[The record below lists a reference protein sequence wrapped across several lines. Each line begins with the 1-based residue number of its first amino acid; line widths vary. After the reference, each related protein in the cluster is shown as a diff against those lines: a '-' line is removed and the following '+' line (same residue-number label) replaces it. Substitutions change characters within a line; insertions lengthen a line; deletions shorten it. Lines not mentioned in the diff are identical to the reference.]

1 MATENP
7 NLPAPGE
14 QVSKVA
20 EDVQNVTSEV
30 TPGVAEPETSAAG
43 QAAEP
48 AAETPAAEQ
57 PALPVAETPAAD
69 AVAEAPAA
77 EAAPEAAPEAPEAA
91 PAADA
96 PEAEAAPEAEPE
108 ASGDTVAEAEAPEA
122 APRPKRARIK
132 PAPEPVVAAEDDA
145 AAADVQVDF
154 TDEEAALAAQ
164 DAGLELEE
172 ETAEEAAADQLAGE
186 APAEDKFAGRGKEEL
201 VALFTRMLEE
211 QPVQSIRRDV
221 EALKIAFYRIRRA
234 EVEAARRKFVE
245 EGGAEEDFTP
255 AVDGAEVQL
264 KELFKEYRRR
274 RDEFIANL
282 EAEKEKNLQVKLG
295 IIEELKE
302 LVNSDETLNH
312 TFTKF
317 RELQQRWKETGIVP
331 QQNVKDLWE
340 TYNLHVENFYSFIKI
355 NKELRDLDLKKN
367 YEQKIAL
374 CEQAEALVLEPSVV
388 EAFHKLQKL
397 HDEWR
402 ETGPVANEYKETLW
416 ERFKAASSR
425 INKQHQEHFES
436 LKGEQ
441 VRNLELKT
449 ELCAATEELAA
460 QPLTTRK
467 EWNRASDRL
476 LEIQKT
482 WKTIGFAPKKDNNRI
497 YERFRTACDR
507 FFEAKRQFYA
517 GVKTEM
523 EHNLQLKT
531 EICEAAESLMN
542 SEEWKKTTDELIALQ
557 ARWKEIGAVSRRHS
571 DAIWKRFRA
580 ACDKFFERKASHFAS
595 VDGEYEENLKNK
607 LALLEEM
614 AAADVKAGGY
624 EVIREFQR
632 RWGEI
637 GFVPIKQKDAIQKR
651 YKAAVDALFNTLR
664 GTERDR
670 SMNRFREKVSS
681 LKSAGSNRLR
691 SERER
696 LYNKV
701 RQLEQEIGLLEN
713 NIGFFAKSKNAEA
726 LVADVKAKIER
737 AREEMTAAIEKVKLI
752 DRQAQEENQEHN
764 ENK

>member
-1 MATENP
+1 MLPHMREPKTCTEMATEKP
-7 NLPAPGE
+7 TLPAPEE
-14 QVSKVA
+14 QVSPAAEDAQANPAVTVRVPEPEMPAAGPAAEASAAAEEPVA
-20 EDVQNVTSEV
+20 EVADAPAESAVT
-30 TPGVAEPETSAAG
+30 
-43 QAAEP
+43 
-48 AAETPAAEQ
+48 ETPAAE
-57 PALPVAETPAAD
+57 ASAG
-69 AVAEAPAA
+69 VAEAPAA
-77 EAAPEAAPEAPEAA
+77 ETPAEEAA
-91 PAADA
+91 
-96 PEAEAAPEAEPE
+96 AERI
-108 ASGDTVAEAEAPEA
+108 SGEEA
-122 APRPKRARIK
+122 APRAKRARIK
-132 PAPEPVVAAEDDA
+132 PAAGPEVAESEEDA
-145 AAADVQVDF
+145 SRDVQVDF
-154 TDEEAALAAQ
+154 ADEEAALAAQ
-164 DAGLELEE
+164 NAGLEIEGVTPE
-172 ETAEEAAADQLAGE
+172 EEAAEELAAQKPE
-186 APAEDKFAGRGKEEL
+186 EDKFAGKGKEEL
-201 VALFTRMLEE
+201 VALFARMLEE

-234 EVEAARRKFVE
+234 EVEAARRRFVE
-245 EGGAEEDFTP
+245 EGGAEEDFAP
-255 AVDGAEVQL
+255 SVDGAEIQL
-264 KELFKEYRRR
+264 KEQFKEYRRR
-274 RDEFIANL
+274 RDAFIANL
-282 EAEKEKNLQVKLG
+282 EAEKEANLKVKQA

-312 TFTKF
+312 TFNKF
-317 RELQQRWKETGIVP
+317 RELQQRWKDTGIVP
-331 QQNVKDLWE
+331 QQHVKDLWE

-367 YEQKIAL
+367 YEQKVAL

-425 INKQHQEHFES
+425 INKQHQEHFET

-441 VRNLELKT
+441 VKNLELKT
-449 ELCAATEELAA
+449 GLCVATEELSS

-517 GVKTEM
+517 GMKTEM
-523 EHNLQLKT
+523 EHNLQLKI

-542 SEEWKKTTDELIALQ
+542 SEEWKKATDELIALQ

-595 VDGEYEENLKNK
+595 VDGEHEENLRQK
-607 LALLEEM
+607 LALLDEM

-624 EVIREFQR
+624 DVIREFQR

-637 GFVPIKQKDAIQKR
+637 GFVPIKQKDAVQKK

-664 GTERDR
+664 GSERDR
-670 SMNRFREKVSS
+670 SMNRFREKVST

-726 LVADVKAKIER
+726 LVADVKAKIDR
-737 AREEMTAAIEKVKLI
+737 AREEMAAAIEKVKLI

>member
-1 MATENP
+1 MLPHMREPKTCTEMATEKP
-7 NLPAPGE
+7 TLPAPEE
-14 QVSKVA
+14 QVSPAAEDAQANPAVTVRVPEPEMPAAGPAAEASAAAEEPVA
-20 EDVQNVTSEV
+20 EVADAPAESAVT
-30 TPGVAEPETSAAG
+30 
-43 QAAEP
+43 
-48 AAETPAAEQ
+48 ETPAAE
-57 PALPVAETPAAD
+57 ASAG
-69 AVAEAPAA
+69 VAEAPAA
-77 EAAPEAAPEAPEAA
+77 ETPAEEAA
-91 PAADA
+91 
-96 PEAEAAPEAEPE
+96 AERI
-108 ASGDTVAEAEAPEA
+108 SGEEA
-122 APRPKRARIK
+122 APRAKRARIK
-132 PAPEPVVAAEDDA
+132 PAAGQEVAESEEDA
-145 AAADVQVDF
+145 SRDVLVDF
-154 TDEEAALAAQ
+154 ADEEAALAAQ
-164 DAGLELEE
+164 NAGLEIEGATPE
-172 ETAEEAAADQLAGE
+172 EEAAEELAAQKPE
-186 APAEDKFAGRGKEEL
+186 EDKFAGKGKEEL
-201 VALFTRMLEE
+201 VALFARMLEE

-234 EVEAARRKFVE
+234 EVEAARRRFVE
-245 EGGAEEDFTP
+245 EGGAEEDFAP
-255 AVDGAEVQL
+255 SVDGAEIQL
-264 KELFKEYRRR
+264 KEQFKEYRRR
-274 RDEFIANL
+274 RDAFIANL
-282 EAEKEKNLQVKLG
+282 EAEKEANLKVKQA

-312 TFTKF
+312 TFNKF
-317 RELQQRWKETGIVP
+317 RELQQRWKDTGIVP
-331 QQNVKDLWE
+331 QQHVKDLWE

-367 YEQKIAL
+367 YEQKVAL

-402 ETGPVANEYKETLW
+402 ETGPVANEYKEALW

-425 INKQHQEHFES
+425 INKQHQEHFET

-441 VRNLELKT
+441 VKNLELKT
-449 ELCAATEELAA
+449 GLCVATEELSS

-517 GVKTEM
+517 GMKTEM
-523 EHNLQLKT
+523 EHNLQLKI

-542 SEEWKKTTDELIALQ
+542 SEERKKATDELIALQ
-557 ARWKEIGAVSRRHS
+557 ARWKQIGAVSRRHS
-571 DAIWKRFRA
+571 DAVWKRFRA

-595 VDGEYEENLKNK
+595 VDGEHEENLQKK
-607 LALLEEM
+607 LALLAEM
-614 AAADVKAGGY
+614 AGADVKAGGY

-637 GFVPIKQKDAIQKR
+637 GFVPIKQKDAIQKK
-651 YKAAVDALFNTLR
+651 YKAAVDELFNTLR
-664 GTERDR
+664 GSERDR
-670 SMNRFREKVSS
+670 SMGRFREKVSS
-681 LKSAGSNRLR
+681 FKASGDRRLR

-726 LVADVKAKIER
+726 LVADVRAKIER
-737 AREEMTAAIEKVKLI
+737 AREEMASTIEKVKLI
-752 DRQAQEENQEHN
+752 DKQDQDENN
-764 ENK
+764 NA

>member
-1 MATENP
+1 MYKR
-7 NLPAPGE
+7 
-14 QVSKVA
+14 Q
-20 EDVQNVTSEV
+20 ED
-30 TPGVAEPETSAAG
+30 
-43 QAAEP
+43 
-48 AAETPAAEQ
+48 
-57 PALPVAETPAAD
+57 
-69 AVAEAPAA
+69 
-77 EAAPEAAPEAPEAA
+77 
-91 PAADA
+91 
-96 PEAEAAPEAEPE
+96 
-108 ASGDTVAEAEAPEA
+108 AS
-122 APRPKRARIK
+122 R
-132 PAPEPVVAAEDDA
+132 
-145 AAADVQVDF
+145 DVQVDF
-154 TDEEAALAAQ
+154 ADEEAALAAQ
-164 DAGLELEE
+164 NAGLEIEGATPE
-172 ETAEEAAADQLAGE
+172 EEAAEELAAQKPE
-186 APAEDKFAGRGKEEL
+186 EDKFAGKGKEEL
-201 VALFTRMLEE
+201 VALFARMLEE

-234 EVEAARRKFVE
+234 EVEAARRRFVE
-245 EGGAEEDFTP
+245 EGGAEEDFAP
-255 AVDGAEVQL
+255 SVDGAEIQL
-264 KELFKEYRRR
+264 KEQFKEYRRR
-274 RDEFIANL
+274 RDAFIANL
-282 EAEKEKNLQVKLG
+282 EAEKEANLKVKQA

-312 TFTKF
+312 TFNKF
-317 RELQQRWKETGIVP
+317 RELQQRWKDTGIVP
-331 QQNVKDLWE
+331 QQHVKDLWE

-367 YEQKIAL
+367 YEQKVAL

-425 INKQHQEHFES
+425 INKQHQEHFET

-441 VRNLELKT
+441 VKNLELKT
-449 ELCAATEELAA
+449 GLCVATEELSS

-517 GVKTEM
+517 GMKTEM
-523 EHNLQLKT
+523 EHNLQLKI

-542 SEEWKKTTDELIALQ
+542 SEEWKKATDELIALQ
-557 ARWKEIGAVSRRHS
+557 ARWKQIGAVSRRHS
-571 DAIWKRFRA
+571 DAVWKRFRA

-595 VDGEYEENLKNK
+595 VDGEHEENLQKK
-607 LALLEEM
+607 LALLAEM
-614 AAADVKAGGY
+614 AGADVKAGGY

-637 GFVPIKQKDAIQKR
+637 GFVPIKQKDAIQKK
-651 YKAAVDALFNTLR
+651 YKAAVDELFNTLR
-664 GTERDR
+664 GSERDR
-670 SMNRFREKVSS
+670 SMGRFREKVSS
-681 LKSAGSNRLR
+681 FKASGDRRLR

-726 LVADVKAKIER
+726 LVADVRAKIER
-737 AREEMTAAIEKVKLI
+737 AREEMASTIEKVKLI
-752 DRQAQEENQEHN
+752 DKQDQDENN
-764 ENK
+764 NA

>member
-7 NLPAPGE
+7 ILPAPEE
-14 QVSKVA
+14 QVSKAA
-20 EDVQNVTSEV
+20 EDVQKATSEV
-30 TPGVAEPETSAAG
+30 TPEVPDSETAATAEPEMPAAAQG
-43 QAAEP
+43 EP
-48 AAETPAAEQ
+48 AASAAEAPVSEA
-57 PALPVAETPAAD
+57 PAEETVAET
-69 AVAEAPAA
+69 AA
-77 EAAPEAAPEAPEAA
+77 EAAP
-91 PAADA
+91 
-96 PEAEAAPEAEPE
+96 AEETTRA
-108 ASGDTVAEAEAPEA
+108 
-122 APRPKRARIK
+122 KRARIK
-132 PAPEPVVAAEDDA
+132 PAAEVVVTETEEEA
-145 AAADVQVDF
+145 AASDVQVDF
-154 TDEEAALAAQ
+154 ADEEAALAAQ
-164 DAGLELEE
+164 DAGLELEG
-172 ETAEEAAADQLAGE
+172 ETAEEAEAEQMAGSVADT
-186 APAEDKFAGRGKEEL
+186 EDKFTGRGKEEL

-234 EVEAARRKFVE
+234 EVEAARRKFIE
-245 EGGAEEDFTP
+245 EGGAEEDFAP
-255 AVDGAEVQL
+255 AVDGVEVQL

-331 QQNVKDLWE
+331 LQNVKDLWE

-367 YEQKIAL
+367 YEQKVAL

-402 ETGPVANEYKETLW
+402 ETGPVANEYKEVLW

-425 INKQHQEHFES
+425 INKQHQEHFEA

-507 FFEAKRQFYA
+507 FFEAKRQFYS
-517 GVKTEM
+517 GVKAEM

-542 SEEWKKTTDELIALQ
+542 SEEWKKATDELIALQ

-571 DAIWKRFRA
+571 DAIWRRFRA
-580 ACDKFFERKASHFAS
+580 ACDKFFERKGAHFAS
-595 VDGEYEENLKNK
+595 VDGEHEENLRKK

-624 EVIREFQR
+624 DVIREFQR

-637 GFVPIKQKDAIQKR
+637 GFVPCWR
-651 YKAAVDALFNTLR
+651 T
-664 GTERDR
+664 T
-670 SMNRFREKVSS
+670 SVSS
-681 LKSAGSNRLR
+681 PSRR
-691 SERER
+691 TPRR
-696 LYNKV
+696 
-701 RQLEQEIGLLEN
+701 
-713 NIGFFAKSKNAEA
+713 
-726 LVADVKAKIER
+726 
-737 AREEMTAAIEKVKLI
+737 
-752 DRQAQEENQEHN
+752 
-764 ENK
+764 

>member
-1 MATENP
+1 MATEKP
-7 NLPAPGE
+7 NLPAPEE
-14 QVSKVA
+14 QVSPVA
-20 EDVQNVTSEV
+20 EDVQ
-30 TPGVAEPETSAAG
+30 AAPET
-43 QAAEP
+43 
-48 AAETPAAEQ
+48 
-57 PALPVAETPAAD
+57 AAD
-69 AVAEAPAA
+69 AVQPELSAPAETQA
-77 EAAPEAAPEAPEAA
+77 D
-91 PAADA
+91 PAQ
-96 PEAEAAPEAEPE
+96 
-108 ASGDTVAEAEAPEA
+108 
-122 APRPKRARIK
+122 PRPKRARIK
-132 PAPEPVVAAEDDA
+132 PVAEPVETEADEDEA
-145 AAADVQVDF
+145 PANVEVDF
-154 TDEEAALAAQ
+154 SDEDAALAARS
-164 DAGLELEE
+164 AGLELDEA
-172 ETAEEAAADQLAGE
+172 TAEEDAAERAAGE
-186 APAEDKFAGRGKEEL
+186 ESSEDRFAGKSKEEL
-201 VALFTRMLEE
+201 VGLFARMLEE

-221 EALKIAFYRIRRA
+221 EALKIAFYRLRRA
-234 EVEAARRKFVE
+234 EVEAARRRFVE

-255 AVDGAEVQL
+255 AVDGVETQL
-264 KELFKEYRRR
+264 KELFREYRRR

-282 EAEKEKNLQVKLG
+282 EAEKERNLKIKLE

-312 TFTKF
+312 TFNKF
-317 RELQQRWKETGIVP
+317 RELQQRWKDTGIVP
-331 QQNVKDLWE
+331 QQHVKDLWE

-367 YEQKIAL
+367 YEQKVAL

-402 ETGPVANEYKETLW
+402 ETGPVANEYKEALW

-425 INKQHQEHFES
+425 INKQHQEHFET

-441 VRNLELKT
+441 VKNLELKT
-449 ELCAATEELAA
+449 GLCVATEELSS

-517 GVKTEM
+517 GMKTEM
-523 EHNLQLKT
+523 EHNLQLKI

-542 SEEWKKTTDELIALQ
+542 SEEWKKATDELIALQ
-557 ARWKEIGAVSRRHS
+557 ARWKQIGAVSRRHS
-571 DAIWKRFRA
+571 DAVWKRFRA

-595 VDGEYEENLKNK
+595 VDGEHEENLQKK
-607 LALLEEM
+607 LALLAEM
-614 AAADVKAGGY
+614 AGADVKAGGY

-637 GFVPIKQKDAIQKR
+637 GFVPIKQKDAIQKK
-651 YKAAVDALFNTLR
+651 YKAAVDELFNTLR
-664 GTERDR
+664 GSERDR
-670 SMNRFREKVSS
+670 SMGRFREKVSS
-681 LKSAGSNRLR
+681 FKASGDRRLR

-726 LVADVKAKIER
+726 LVADVRAKIER
-737 AREEMTAAIEKVKLI
+737 AREEMASTIEKVKLI
-752 DRQAQEENQEHN
+752 DKQDQDENN
-764 ENK
+764 NA

>member
-1 MATENP
+1 MLPHMREPKTCTEMATEKP
-7 NLPAPGE
+7 TLPAPEE
-14 QVSKVA
+14 QVSPAAEDAQANPAVTVRVPEPEMPAAGPAAEASAAAEEPVA
-20 EDVQNVTSEV
+20 EVADAPAESAVT
-30 TPGVAEPETSAAG
+30 ET
-43 QAAEP
+43 P
-48 AAETPAAEQ
+48 AAETPAE
-57 PALPVAETPAAD
+57 
-69 AVAEAPAA
+69 EAAA
-77 EAAPEAAPEAPEAA
+77 ERI
-91 PAADA
+91 
-96 PEAEAAPEAEPE
+96 
-108 ASGDTVAEAEAPEA
+108 SGEEA
-122 APRPKRARIK
+122 APRAKRARIK
-132 PAPEPVVAAEDDA
+132 PAAGQEVAESEEDA
-145 AAADVQVDF
+145 SRDVQVDF
-154 TDEEAALAAQ
+154 ADEEAALAAQ
-164 DAGLELEE
+164 NAGLEIEGATPE
-172 ETAEEAAADQLAGE
+172 EEAAEELAAQKPE
-186 APAEDKFAGRGKEEL
+186 EDKFAGKGKEEL
-201 VALFTRMLEE
+201 VALFARMLEE

-234 EVEAARRKFVE
+234 EVEAARRRFVE
-245 EGGAEEDFTP
+245 EGGAEEDFAP
-255 AVDGAEVQL
+255 SVDGAEIQL
-264 KELFKEYRRR
+264 KEQFKEYRRR
-274 RDEFIANL
+274 RDAFIANL
-282 EAEKEKNLQVKLG
+282 EAEKEANLKVKQA

-312 TFTKF
+312 TFNKF
-317 RELQQRWKETGIVP
+317 RELQQRWKDTGIVP
-331 QQNVKDLWE
+331 QQHVKDLWE

-367 YEQKIAL
+367 YEQKVTL

-402 ETGPVANEYKETLW
+402 ETGPVANEYKEVLW

-425 INKQHQEHFES
+425 INKQHQEHFEA

-507 FFEAKRQFYA
+507 FFEAKRQFYS
-517 GVKTEM
+517 GVKAEM

-542 SEEWKKTTDELIALQ
+542 SEEWKKATDELIALQ

-571 DAIWKRFRA
+571 DAIWRRFRA
-580 ACDKFFERKASHFAS
+580 ACDKFFERKGAHFAS
-595 VDGEYEENLKNK
+595 VDGEHEENLKKK

-614 AAADVKAGGY
+614 AAADVKTGGY
-624 EVIREFQR
+624 DVIRDFQR

-637 GFVPIKQKDAIQKR
+637 GFVPIKQKDAVQKK

-681 LKSAGSNRLR
+681 FKSAGGSRLR

-696 LYNKV
+696 LYGKV

-713 NIGFFAKSKNAEA
+713 NIGFFAKSKNAES
-726 LVADVKAKIER
+726 LIADVKAKIER
-737 AREEMTAAIEKVKLI
+737 AREDMAAAIEKVKLI
-752 DRQAQEENQEHN
+752 DRQAQEENHENN

>member
-1 MATENP
+1 MLPHMREPKTCTEMATEKP
-7 NLPAPGE
+7 TLPAPEE
-14 QVSKVA
+14 QVSPAA
-20 EDVQNVTSEV
+20 EDAQANPAVTV
-30 TPGVAEPETSAAG
+30 RVPEPEM
-43 QAAEP
+43 P
-48 AAETPAAEQ
+48 AAETPAE
-57 PALPVAETPAAD
+57 
-69 AVAEAPAA
+69 EAAA
-77 EAAPEAAPEAPEAA
+77 ERI
-91 PAADA
+91 
-96 PEAEAAPEAEPE
+96 
-108 ASGDTVAEAEAPEA
+108 SGEEA
-122 APRPKRARIK
+122 APRAKRARIK
-132 PAPEPVVAAEDDA
+132 PAAGPEVAESEEDA
-145 AAADVQVDF
+145 SRDVQVDF
-154 TDEEAALAAQ
+154 ADEEAALAAQ
-164 DAGLELEE
+164 NAGLEIEGATPE
-172 ETAEEAAADQLAGE
+172 EEAAEELAAQKPE
-186 APAEDKFAGRGKEEL
+186 EDKFAGKGKEEL
-201 VALFTRMLEE
+201 VALFARMLEE

-234 EVEAARRKFVE
+234 EVEAARRRFVE
-245 EGGAEEDFTP
+245 EGGAEEDFAP
-255 AVDGAEVQL
+255 SVDGAEIQL
-264 KELFKEYRRR
+264 KEQFKEYRRR
-274 RDEFIANL
+274 RDAFIANL
-282 EAEKEKNLQVKLG
+282 EAEKEANLKVKQA

-312 TFTKF
+312 TFNKF
-317 RELQQRWKETGIVP
+317 RELQQRWKDTGIVP
-331 QQNVKDLWE
+331 QQHVKDLWE

-367 YEQKIAL
+367 YEQKVAL

-402 ETGPVANEYKETLW
+402 ETGPVANEYKEALW

-425 INKQHQEHFES
+425 INKQHQEHFET

-441 VRNLELKT
+441 VKNLELKT
-449 ELCAATEELAA
+449 GLCVATEELSS

-517 GVKTEM
+517 GMKTEM
-523 EHNLQLKT
+523 EHNLQLKI

-542 SEEWKKTTDELIALQ
+542 SEEWKKATDELIALQ
-557 ARWKEIGAVSRRHS
+557 ARWKQIGAVSRRHS
-571 DAIWKRFRA
+571 DAVWKRFRA

-595 VDGEYEENLKNK
+595 VDGEHEENLQKK
-607 LALLEEM
+607 LALLAEM
-614 AAADVKAGGY
+614 AGADVKAGGY

-637 GFVPIKQKDAIQKR
+637 GFVPIKQKDAIQKK
-651 YKAAVDALFNTLR
+651 YKAAVDELFNTLR
-664 GTERDR
+664 GSERDR
-670 SMNRFREKVSS
+670 SMGRFREKVSS
-681 LKSAGSNRLR
+681 FKASGDRRLR

-726 LVADVKAKIER
+726 LVADVRAKIER
-737 AREEMTAAIEKVKLI
+737 AREEMASTIEKVKLI
-752 DRQAQEENQEHN
+752 DKQDQDENN
-764 ENK
+764 NA